1 MKGMQKI
8 KRGTGFRGALDYCFS
23 RDATNKENLG
33 VFIGG
38 NMTGTTARALAAEF
52 SIPRNIRPDINKP
65 VWHNCLRLPKDEK
78 LTEAE
83 WCSIADDYLNSM
95 GFTPLHQRAYIL
107 HDDLEGQHIHIVASR
122 VGLDGSLYLG
132 KNENLESTRQIGILE
147 HKHGLTIT
155 KGPEYTA
162 EGKVKMPDKKKP
174 KKGAI
179 EKALKDEVEPVI
191 LQLQNVINKVLE
203 CKLPVL
209 QFIEE
214 LHIAGVEA
222 VPNIN
227 KAGLNGFSFG
237 INGIYYKGSELGAA
251 YIGKKLLERGLNYDE
266 IRDGTE
272 LKNIAAKHRQ
282 LRRTQKNTERTAR
295 TAEGNTELTG
305 RHSATGS
312 TAFNSTRIDTE
323 AAAVSEAAGKQRTAN
338 EPINKSNRPAQ
349 LWTDS
354 EYTEAVDMD
363 SGISESKPE
372 RVKPWSSRFKQA
384 SAARKRESQGVD
396 NAIQQPKPANSVDAK
411 PYFSQSEIAQ
421 AKAAAMTSILT
432 SAGYTLIRDGRNRY
446 ETQCKTYAI
455 AAKDNKWLFYN
466 TETGTGGDAIQLVQ
480 ELENCSFISA
490 VNTLNN
496 SETLLK
502 HHITT
507 VKQHKTDILKP
518 VINQSNDSK
527 AEERG
532 MAYLKERGISTATQA
547 EAVKQGFLQYALD
560 GILFIGKLGEE
571 IRSATKRFFTNQI
584 TKTGKQYNKSDITGS
599 DKSYAPMLTGSTK
612 QVWIVEG
619 GTDALA
625 VYDYHLKQA
634 QQEVP
639 TIIVSGGAGIRSFL
653 EENERVRTILQQA
666 SSVIVAKEVEKNANT
681 QAKTDAAHNNQMTII
696 RSITSAEVSDW
707 TPSVGKDFA
716 EFWLLTQE
724 KQSTTQ
730 EKTPHRLRHK

>member
-23 RDATNKENLG
+23 RDATNKESPG
-33 VFIGG
+33 VLIGG

-78 LTEAE
+78 LSEAE

-95 GFTPLHQRAYIL
+95 GFSPLHQRAYIL
-107 HDDLEGQHIHIVASR
+107 HDDAEGQHIHIVASR

-147 HKHGLTIT
+147 LKHGLTIT
-155 KGPEYTA
+155 KGQEYTA

-214 LHIAGVEA
+214 LHIVGVEA

-227 KAGLNGFSFG
+227 KSGLNGFSFG
-237 INGIYYKGSELGAA
+237 INGIYYKGSELGAD

-272 LKNIAAKHRQ
+272 LKDIAAKYRQ
-282 LRRTQKNTERTAR
+282 LRRTQENTERAAR
-295 TAEGNTELTG
+295 TEERNTELTG
-305 RHSATGS
+305 RHNAHNS
-312 TAFNSTRIDTE
+312 TAFNSTGIDTE
-323 AAAVSEAAGKQRTAN
+323 AAAVSEAAGKQRTG
-338 EPINKSNRPAQ
+338 NKPLNKPFGPAI
-349 LWTDS
+349 WTDS

-363 SGISESKPE
+363 SVISESKPE

-421 AKAAAMTSILT
+421 AKAADMPSILT

-490 VNTLNN
+490 VNALNN
-496 SETLLK
+496 NKTLLK
-502 HHITT
+502 HHITP
-507 VKQHKTDILKP
+507 VKQHKTDITKP
-518 VINQSNDSK
+518 IINQSKDIK
-527 AEERG
+527 TEEKG
-532 MAYLKERGISTATQA
+532 IAYLKERGISTATQA

-560 GILFIGKLGEE
+560 GIIFIGKLGEE

-584 TKTGKQYNKSDITGS
+584 TKTGKHYNKSDITGS

-625 VYDYHLKQA
+625 VYDYHIQKTKEA
-634 QQEVP
+634 P
-639 TIIVSGGAGIRSFL
+639 TVIVSGGAGIRSFL

-707 TPSVGKDFA
+707 MPPVGKDFA
-716 EFWLLTQE
+716 EFWLSTQE
-724 KQSTTQ
+724 KQALTK
-730 EKTPHRLRHK
+730 EKTLLRLRNK